1 MSKFKNV
8 TELFSG
14 LSDESMARIDAKVT
28 EMTKVID
35 QHNEP
40 EQVTIDGNII
50 AWLKQSGDDYQ
61 QRINELLGDIMLE
74 DLSHHAD
81 T

>member
-1 MSKFKNV
+1 MKLTSFN
-8 TELFSG
+8 ELYENFP
-14 LSDESMARIDAKVT
+14 DERKARIQAKVA
-28 EMTKVID
+28 EMNKIIE

-61 QRINELLGDIMLE
+61 ERVNDILSEMMLE
-74 DLSHHAD
+74 DLSRHAD

>member
-1 MSKFKNV
+1 MKLTSFNEMYKN
-8 TELFSG
+8 FP
-14 LSDESMARIDAKVT
+14 DDRKARIQAKVD
-28 EMTKVID
+28 EMTKVIE

-61 QRINELLGDIMLE
+61 QRINELLGDMMLE
-74 DLSHHAD
+74 DLNHHAD